1 MNGEE
6 LIPIICSLG
15 LFAMIFGIRSLKN
28 REKIAMI
35 EKGMNPNE
43 NRERPAPYIS
53 LKFGLLLLG
62 AGLGLFIAYFIDIFA
77 LQGKNGVEA
86 IYFAL
91 IGVGGGLGLII
102 SYIIEKKEW
111 YDKKGE

>member
-6 LIPIICSLG
+6 LIPIIISLG
-15 LFAMIFGIRSLKN
+15 AFAMVFGIRSLKN

-62 AGLGLFIAYFIDIFA
+62 SGLGLFTAYLIDTFA
-77 LQGKNGVEA
+77 LQGKNGSEA

-91 IGVGGGLGLII
+91 IGVGGGIGLII
-102 SYIIEKKEW
+102 SFLIEKKEW
-111 YDKKGE
+111 YDKKEE